1 MIYKL
6 LVGGLEHEFYDFP
19 YIGNVIIPT
28 DQIIFF
34 RGVGIPPTSNP
45 NLTNDYKNDYEH
57 LTNDYNRP
65 PYCNL
70 LLKNTWPWKIAHVD
84 FSVPI
89 FQELGFSR
97 SNWQLS
103 RFHLSS
109 WIPSFFHSW
118 ELPLP
123 SSWVWLGVAI
133 EINVN
138 VRSIGEETAG
148 SCECRWSLVTCGWVK
163 TPQKK
168 PQILCLKTGFIQ
180 PIGEG

>member
-1 MIYKL
+1 MNTWQMTMI
-6 LVGGLEHEFYDFP
+6 D
-19 YIGNVIIPT
+19 
-28 DQIIFF
+28 
-34 RGVGIPPTSNP
+34 
-45 NLTNDYKNDYEH
+45 
-57 LTNDYNRP
+57 P

-70 LLKNTWPWKIAHVD
+70 SLKNTWPWKIAHVD

-89 FQELGFSR
+89 FQKLGFSR

-109 WIPSFFHSW
+109 WVPSFFHSW

-138 VRSIGEETAG
+138 VRSIGEEAAG
-148 SCECRWSLVTCGWVK
+148 SCECRWSLVTRVDGSKLTRKNHRFGAMNRVHPAQLWWMIVIFFGKMGLTVTCLSHV
-163 TPQKK
+163 TPPKV
-168 PQILCLKTGFIQ
+168 LGATLF
-180 PIGEG
+180 